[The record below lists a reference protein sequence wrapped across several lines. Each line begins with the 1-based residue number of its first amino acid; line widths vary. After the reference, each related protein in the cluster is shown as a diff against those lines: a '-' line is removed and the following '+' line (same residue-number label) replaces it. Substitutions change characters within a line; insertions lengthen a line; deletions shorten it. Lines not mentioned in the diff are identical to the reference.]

1 LKKRRRNTQHFTFLA
16 WASFSIFTALMF
28 IGLYTLK
35 EPLFIKGY
43 YFMGSI
49 GIIVSSFMVAKVTRD
64 NQEDMEE
71 SYYEE
76 DSKGKKE
83 KLDS

>member
-28 IGLYTLK
+28 IGLYTLD
-35 EPLFIKGY
+35 ETLSVKGY
-43 YFMGSI
+43 YAMGTI
-49 GIIVSSFMVAKVTRD
+49 GIITSSFMVAKVTRD

-71 SYYEE
+71 SYYE
-76 DSKGKKE
+76 DGLKGKKDT
-83 KLDS
+83 LDS